1 MSTPVSPRENRKGDL
16 NVEIECNG
24 ARLAD
29 TVSVLSVEITH
40 AVNRIPLA
48 RIVLQD
54 DSDTDAAARFT
65 VSDGATLAPGAT
77 VKIEAGYGLAR
88 ATLFEGI
95 VIRHGMRIASFGQG
109 RLVVECRDKAVA
121 MTVGRKCANFIDQK
135 DSDIIQK
142 LASAAGLTATVSDTV
157 GTHKEL
163 VQYDVSDWDFLLARA
178 EANGLVVLAGAGKLT
193 VAAPDIEKAAALRV
207 TYGEDLNEFD
217 GDLDA
222 RHQLAAVTGVGWDPA
237 TQEIVEQR
245 AEPATLNKQGD
256 LDAATLAKVLGL
268 KAWRMQSPLPLDVDT
283 LKAWTA
289 ARQLKAGLARVR
301 GRMRFLGSA
310 LALPGTLL
318 EVVGTGKRFAGKA
331 WLSSVTHLIASGDWS
346 TEAEFGLAPEPLA
359 ERQPLA
365 APLAAGL
372 TAGVTG
378 LQIGVVLKLNED
390 PAQQHKVQVALPVTQ
405 AETAGVWAR
414 LASSYG
420 SSGVG
425 SFFIPEVGDE
435 VLLGFLDSDPSHP
448 VILGSLYSSK
458 RVPPYALTAENNTKA
473 IVTRSKL
480 TIEFD
485 EDKKVITVTTP
496 GQQSIVLSDDAKSI
510 TLQDQTG
517 NKVTLSPDGIALD
530 SPKDIAITAQGKIT
544 LDATGEIG
552 ITSKADLTHSAM
564 NIASTAKAGFSA
576 KGASSAELSASGQTT
591 VKGAMVMIN

>member
-1 MSTPVSPRENRKGDL
+1 MAVSPRADRQGDL
-16 NVEIECNG
+16 FVEIHANG
-24 ARLAD
+24 VQLAD
-29 TVSVLSVEITH
+29 TVTVLSVEITT

-48 RIVLQD
+48 RIVLHD
-54 DSDTDAAARFT
+54 DSDTDAAPRFA
-65 VSDGATLAPGAT
+65 VSDGAALAPGAG
-77 VKIEAGYGLAR
+77 VVIKAGYGAAR

-121 MTVGRKCANFIDQK
+121 LTVGRKCANFVDLK
-135 DSDIIQK
+135 DSDIIKK
-142 LASAAGLTATVSDTV
+142 LASAGGLAATVADTTA
-157 GTHKEL
+157 THKEL

-178 EANGLVVLAGAGKLT
+178 EANGLVVLASGGKLA
-193 VAAPDIEKAAALRV
+193 VAAPDVKTAPALCV
-207 TYGEDLNEFD
+207 TYGKDLNEFE

-245 AEPATLNKQGD
+245 AEPPSLNAHGN
-256 LDAATLAKVLGL
+256 LDAAALAKVIGL
-268 KAWRMQSPLPLDVDT
+268 KAWRLQSPLPLDTDG

-289 ARQLKAGLARVR
+289 ARQLKAALARVR

-310 LALPGTLL
+310 LALPGTLM
-318 EVVGTGKRFAGKA
+318 EVAGTGTRFAGQA
-331 WLSSVTHLIASGDWS
+331 WLSSVTHLISDGDWS
-346 TEAEFGLAPEPLA
+346 TEAEFGLAPEALA
-359 ERQPLA
+359 ERQSLA
-365 APLAAGL
+365 APLAGGL

-414 LASSYG
+414 LASGYG

-458 RVPPYALTAENNTKA
+458 RAPPYALTAENNTKA

-485 EDKKVITVTTP
+485 EEKKVITVRTP
-496 GQQSIVLSDDAKSI
+496 GRQSVVLSDDAKSI
-510 TLQDQTG
+510 VLEDQTG

-530 SPKDIAITAQGKIT
+530 SPKDIAITAKGKIT
-544 LDATGEIG
+544 LAATGEIG
-552 ITSKADLTHSAM
+552 ITSAADLTQSAM